1 MGKENCCLILFCL
14 KLHVLREHCHY
25 FVLRSMDSWDI
36 AENTVIILS
45 QGPWTHG
52 ILLREHSHYFV
63 SRSMDSWDIAERT
76 QSLFCL
82 KIHGL
87 MGYC

>member
-1 MGKENCCLILFCL
+1 
-14 KLHVLREHCHY
+14 
-25 FVLRSMDSWDI
+25 MDSWDI
-36 AENTVIILS
+36 DENIVIFLS
-45 QGPWTHG
+45 QDPWTHG
-52 ILLREHSHYFV
+52 ILMREHGHYFV

-87 MGYC
+87 MGYCRKNMVIILSQDPWTRGILLKEHGH